1 MYTTSCSARRR
12 HCITFW
18 PYPWSF
24 WWPRH
29 HSWLPVGPCFRAMCL
44 VHASEKDDVMM
55 MTTTTMTAIT
65 TEMMTILV
73 MTKATTVSS
82 FNEFD
87 SRIWRP
93 LQEWERSNRIWQ
105 MLGFL
110 LVSIMLTNAAA
121 CQVKNECLIYGK
133 QDSIK
138 TGNIFLSMYEEKIQN
153 REWRYQEIFLWNV
166 IWRSFRSLK
175 TLSPQFHIFLSFLFH
190 KLICLFL
197 FLLELEWLLSPIVYD
212 GNYWQLLI

>member
-24 WWPRH
+24 LWPRH

-44 VHASEKDDVMM
+44 VHPSEKGDVMM

-65 TEMMTILV
+65 TEMMTKLA

-175 TLSPQFHIFLSFLFH
+175 TLSPQFHICLSFFISQVNMFIFIFAWIGMTIITNSL
-190 KLICLFL
+190 
-197 FLLELEWLLSPIVYD
+197 W
-212 GNYWQLLI
+212 W